1 MVVVVVVP
9 FSLSLENENK
19 TSVIQAIL
27 FHDAIGR
34 MKAVFGQKM
43 VPDIQSFALATRK
56 NSGFVAVWWGMQIGE
71 NKLSTKI

>member
-43 VPDIQSFALATRK
+43 VPDI
-56 NSGFVAVWWGMQIGE
+56 
-71 NKLSTKI
+71 